1 MKVHFTAPHPL
12 FGRVNKRLTL
22 SHQQRSPYYWWWAF
36 LRRNEEYLSCCE
48 RGGTGKLAGL
58 YENFG
63 DVRGDDFHA
72 WWTKDKRGARL
83 FGEKPLPLN
92 LKELKNASEWDSEWH
107 QDGVMVIAV
116 PLNLPKRHLE
126 AKFSELL
133 KNRHDG
139 RRGRK
144 KADDAHLSTAKY
156 QLHRNVS
163 VPTLRIQLDVYDAV
177 MAKKRGEVD
186 KTLARIGQ
194 DLKLVASAMPRSTDL
209 KDEAE
214 HKRNVMTATVSRH
227 FKAAE
232 RIVANVIKGQFP
244 NSAGIY

>member
-1 MKVHFTAPHPL
+1 MKVHFKAPHPL
-12 FGRVNKRLTL
+12 FGRINKRLTL

-36 LRRNEEYLSCCE
+36 LRRNENYLACCE
-48 RGGTGKLAGL
+48 RGGTGKLARL
-58 YENFG
+58 YEDFG
-63 DVRGDDFHA
+63 DVRDDDFHA
-72 WWTKDKRGARL
+72 WWTKDRRGARL

-92 LKELKNASEWDSEWH
+92 LKELKDPSEWDNEWH
-107 QDGVMVIAV
+107 QEGVLVIAV

-126 AKFSELL
+126 AKFTELL
-133 KNRHDG
+133 KRRHDG
-139 RRGRK
+139 KRGRK
-144 KADDAHLSTAKY
+144 KADDAYLSTAKY
-156 QLHRNVS
+156 KLYRNVS

-194 DLKLVASAMPRSTDL
+194 ELRLVATAMPRGTDL

-214 HKRNVMTATVSRH
+214 YKRNVMAASVSRH

-232 RIVANVIKGQFP
+232 RIVGNVARGEFP
-244 NSAGIY
+244 NSSR

>member
-1 MKVHFTAPHPL
+1 M
-12 FGRVNKRLTL
+12 
-22 SHQQRSPYYWWWAF
+22 
-36 LRRNEEYLSCCE
+36 SCCE